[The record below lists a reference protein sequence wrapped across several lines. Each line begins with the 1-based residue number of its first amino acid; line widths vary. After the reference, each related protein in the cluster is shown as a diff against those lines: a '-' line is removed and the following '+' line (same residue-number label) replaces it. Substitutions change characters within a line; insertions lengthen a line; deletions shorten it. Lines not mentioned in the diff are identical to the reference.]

1 VTDCGCELGAVD
13 DARRKTLRVV
23 LAINAA
29 MFFAEI
35 IAGVLAS
42 STGLIA
48 DSLDMLADV
57 SVYAISLYAVGR
69 AASIRRNAA
78 TVSGLLQMVLGL
90 GVLVEAGRRF
100 IGGGE
105 PIGAATM
112 AMGVVALIANAI
124 CLRLISRHKGDDVNF
139 RASCIFSAND
149 RIASIGVIHSGLPVL
164 LLESQIPDLVIG
176 VLISAIVVLGGIRI
190 LGAAKKSVAVADS

>member
-1 VTDCGCELGAVD
+1 MTDCGCELEAEGD
-13 DARRKTLRVV
+13 EQRKTLRVV

-29 MFFAEI
+29 MFFVEI

-48 DSLDMLADV
+48 DSLDMLADA

-69 AASIRRNAA
+69 AATIRRKAA
-78 TVSGLLQMVLGL
+78 TASGLLQIVLGI
-90 GVLVEAGRRF
+90 GVLVEAVRRF

-105 PIGAATM
+105 PIGVAMM

-124 CLRLISRHKGDDVNF
+124 CLRLISRHKAGDVNF
-139 RASCIFSAND
+139 RASYIFSAND
-149 RIASIGVIHSGLPVL
+149 VIANIGVIISGLLVF
-164 LLESQIPDLVIG
+164 LLESQIPAVVIG
-176 VLISAIVVLGGIRI
+176 VLISAIVVRGGFKI
-190 LGAAKKSVAVADS
+190 LNEAKKSVRVADS